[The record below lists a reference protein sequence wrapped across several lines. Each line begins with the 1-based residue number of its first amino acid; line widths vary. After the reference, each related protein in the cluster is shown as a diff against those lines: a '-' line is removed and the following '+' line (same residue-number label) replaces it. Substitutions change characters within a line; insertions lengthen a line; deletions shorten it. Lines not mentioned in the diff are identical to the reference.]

1 MRRGARHIALAA
13 ILAVIWATL
22 WPLVSASHAL
32 LVADE
37 MPLCHQ
43 AGTMVAPD
51 SVPQKPGGGP
61 QDGKVH
67 CPLCI
72 MAFFVA
78 FAEPPPAPQFQF
90 SSLAIRADARPS
102 PFLRS
107 FEHRLPPSR
116 APPSPLAA

>member
-1 MRRGARHIALAA
+1 MSKSARHVALAA
-13 ILAVIWATL
+13 LLAVVWATL

-32 LVADE
+32 LVAEE

-51 SVPQKPGGGP
+51 SVRQPGEAP
-61 QDGKVH
+61 QDGKTH

-90 SSLAIRADARPS
+90 SSLAIRIEPRAS
-102 PFLRS
+102 PFLRT
-107 FEHRLPPSR
+107 FESRLPPSR